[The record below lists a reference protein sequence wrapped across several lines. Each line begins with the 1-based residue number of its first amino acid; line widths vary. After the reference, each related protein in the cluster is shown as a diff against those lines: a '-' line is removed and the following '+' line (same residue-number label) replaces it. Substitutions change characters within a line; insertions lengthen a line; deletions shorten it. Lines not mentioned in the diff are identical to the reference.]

1 MLMKQINEIKFNFYV
16 PMYGTGYFVCRRD
29 ILQNATIIS
38 FLGIPEGTCDFIEHE
53 VSLAIDIFETI
64 YDYCYNEVFVDINSD
79 NKSWGCSIDFI
90 SNEEIVEEFG
100 EGKLD
105 YDTFIE
111 VLYSI
116 VNTHAE
122 DLSQYLW

>member
-1 MLMKQINEIKFNFYV
+1 MTI
-16 PMYGTGYFVCRRD
+16 
-29 ILQNATIIS
+29 ATMR
-38 FLGIPEGTCDFIEHE
+38 C
-53 VSLAIDIFETI
+53 
-64 YDYCYNEVFVDINSD
+64 VDINSD
-79 NKSWGCSIDFI
+79 NKPWGCSIDFI

>member
-1 MLMKQINEIKFNFYV
+1 MKQINEIKFNFYV
-16 PMYGTGYFVCRRD
+16 PMYGTGYFVCRKD

-38 FLGIPEGTCDFIEHE
+38 FLGIPEGTCDFIEDE
-53 VSLAIDIFETI
+53 VSLSIDIFETI
-64 YDYCYNEVFVDINSD
+64 YDY

-90 SNEEIVEEFG
+90 YNEEIVEEFG